1 MCEGFIYL
9 NIYGRII
16 FLKFFIVSDM
26 SRYVGRMFSMV
37 LFSDSRVNTSQ
48 SVVIIFL
55 ASYFFGFDFHKKT
68 IQQHAC

>member
-55 ASYFFGFDFHKKT
+55 ASCFFGFDFYKKT
-68 IQQHAC
+68 IQQHA